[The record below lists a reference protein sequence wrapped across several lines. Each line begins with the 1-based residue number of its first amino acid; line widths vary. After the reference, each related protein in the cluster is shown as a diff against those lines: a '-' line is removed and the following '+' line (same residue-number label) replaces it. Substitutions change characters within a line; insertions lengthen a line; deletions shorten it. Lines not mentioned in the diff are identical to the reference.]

1 MIFDQSGWPSLSSR
15 EHTDDVGT
23 VLEGGIGVGALN
35 LLDRLDAVK
44 GVEDG
49 GQE

>member
-1 MIFDQSGWPSLSSR
+1 MIFDRSGWPNLSIW
-15 EHTDDVGT
+15 EHTDDVWT
-23 VLEGGIGVGALN
+23 VLEGGVGIGALN

>member
-1 MIFDQSGWPSLSSR
+1 MIFDRSGWLSLSR
-15 EHTDDVGT
+15 GEHTDDVGT